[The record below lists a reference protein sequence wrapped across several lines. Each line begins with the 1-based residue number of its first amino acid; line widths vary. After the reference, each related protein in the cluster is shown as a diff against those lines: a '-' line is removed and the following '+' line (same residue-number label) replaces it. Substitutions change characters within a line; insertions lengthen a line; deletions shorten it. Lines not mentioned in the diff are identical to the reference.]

1 MKRDPVLAQLDFLI
15 NGSTSKTPRGPE
27 EEEEEKGG
35 GVASMPALPPPPPPL
50 LPPLHTPLPAPD
62 PVLSQ
67 LDALIN
73 GAPAA
78 VADNPV
84 RQEPEEPRGPPGILR
99 EYGGV
104 RGWMAMRSQQDD
116 AYSTSPKRSTP
127 TGTVDVCTN
136 SPSLDHTTLLGSR

>member
-15 NGSTSKTPRGPE
+15 NGPSPKAPRADEEPE
-27 EEEEEKGG
+27 PE
-35 GVASMPALPPPPPPL
+35 PPPPAPPL

-73 GAPAA
+73 GAPSAQATA
-78 VADNPV
+78 VA
-84 RQEPEEPRGPPGILR
+84 EPEEPRGPPGILR

-104 RGWMAMRSQQDD
+104 RGWMAMRNPPQDD
-116 AYSTSPKRSTP
+116 RHSTSPKRSTP
-127 TGTVDVCTN
+127 VGAVDVRTN
-136 SPSLDHTTLLGSR
+136 SPSLDHTSLVGMR

>member
-15 NGSTSKTPRGPE
+15 NGPSPKAPRADEEPE
-27 EEEEEKGG
+27 PE
-35 GVASMPALPPPPPPL
+35 PAPPPPPL

-73 GAPAA
+73 GAPSAQATA
-78 VADNPV
+78 VA
-84 RQEPEEPRGPPGILR
+84 EPEEPRGPPGIFR

-104 RGWMAMRSQQDD
+104 RGWMAMRNPQPDGRH
-116 AYSTSPKRSTP
+116 STSPKRSTP
-127 TGTVDVCTN
+127 VGAVDVCTN
-136 SPSLDHTTLLGSR
+136 SPSLDHTSLVGMR